1 MNEQLKTHYSSRI
14 TYKTGVFQES
24 SNLLYL
30 LGLSL
35 IKDIGPVMAR
45 SLIDTFGSAKE
56 VFSQTEKSLM
66 DVEGIGQQRAKA
78 IREFNRWKDAE
89 AIIKRCNDI
98 NIEIVSYLSNLYP
111 ENLKTIP
118 DPPLILYMMGKPLPQ
133 DALAIAIV
141 GSRRT
146 SDYGRRAAEKLSREL
161 AELGITIVSGLA
173 RGIDT
178 IAHTACLRSGG
189 RTIGVSGSGLD
200 RPYPPENKELIK
212 KIINNGYVI
221 SEFPPGTPPYKENF
235 PQRNRL
241 ISGLSLAVIVVEA
254 EAKSGALI
262 TAGYG
267 LEQGRE
273 VFAVPGGIF
282 SKTSQGTNSLIK
294 KGAKPV
300 TSVNDI
306 FEELAPR
313 LKGLIKEQQPSWEAQ
328 LEFSDREKAIIN
340 IMTEEPLHIDEIT
353 RKSGMSISECTSIL
367 LELELKGA
375 VRQLQGKRFYLIKE
389 V

>member
-1 MNEQLKTHYSSRI
+1 MGDQLTTHYSSRI
-14 TYKTGVFQES
+14 THNAKDPD
-24 SNLLYL
+24 LLYL

-45 SLIDTFGSAKE
+45 RLINTFGSARE
-56 VFSQTEKSLM
+56 VFRQDEKSLM
-66 DVEGIGQQRAKA
+66 DVEGIGQQRARA
-78 IREFNRWKDAE
+78 IKEFNKWKDAE
-89 AIIKRCNDI
+89 AIIKKCSDF
-98 NIEIVSYLSNLYP
+98 NIEIINSSSNLYP

-118 DPPLILYMMGKPLPQ
+118 DPPLILYMIGKPLPQ
-133 DALAIAIV
+133 DNLAIAIV

-146 SDYGRRAAEKLSREL
+146 SDYGRRVAEKLSREL
-161 AELGITIVSGLA
+161 SELGITIVSGLA

-178 IAHTACLRSGG
+178 IAHTGSLKSGG
-189 RTIGVSGSGLD
+189 RTIGVFGSGLD

-212 KIINNGYVI
+212 KIIDNGYVI
-221 SEFPPGTPPYKENF
+221 SEFPPGTPPNKENF

-282 SKTSQGTNSLIK
+282 LKTSQGTNNLIK

-300 TSVNDI
+300 TSINDI
-306 FEELAPR
+306 IEELAPR
-313 LKGLIKEQQPSWEAQ
+313 LKGIIKIQQVPQEAQ

-340 IMTEEPLHIDEIT
+340 IMTEEPMHIDEIT
-353 RKSGMSISECTSIL
+353 RRCGRPISEISSIL

-375 VRQLQGKRFYLIKE
+375 VRQLQGKRFFLIKE

>member
-1 MNEQLKTHYSSRI
+1 MKGLIHKQEQDHKDSD
-14 TYKTGVFQES
+14 
-24 SNLLYL
+24 LLYL
-30 LGLSL
+30 LALSL

-45 SLIDTFGSAKE
+45 RLVNNFGSAAE
-56 VFSQTEKSLM
+56 VFSQDEKSLM
-66 DVEGIGQQRAKA
+66 DVEGIGQQRART
-78 IREFNRWKDAE
+78 IREFNRWRDAE
-89 AIIKRCNDI
+89 AIIKRCREI
-98 NIEIVSYLSNLYP
+98 NVQIISYFSALYP
-111 ENLKTIP
+111 ENLKTIH
-118 DPPLILYMMGKPLPQ
+118 DPPLILYIMGKPLPE
-133 DALAIAIV
+133 DNLAIAIV

-146 SDYGRRAAEKLSREL
+146 SEYGRRVAEKLSREL
-161 AELGITIVSGLA
+161 SELGITIVSGLA

-178 IAHTACLRSGG
+178 IAHTASLKSGG
-189 RTIGVSGSGLD
+189 RTIGVFGSGLD

-212 KIINNGYVI
+212 KILNNGYVL
-221 SEFPPGTPPYKENF
+221 SEFPPGTPPNKENF

-282 SKTSQGTNSLIK
+282 LKTSQGTNSLIK

-306 FEELAPR
+306 IEELAPG
-313 LKGLIKEQQPSWEAQ
+313 LKDLMKTQEPQRAH

-340 IMTEEPLHIDEIT
+340 IMTEEPLHIDEIA
-353 RKSGMSISECTSIL
+353 RKSGRPVSETLSVL